1 MIKFGFLLD
10 IIGSVIIYI
19 FLILSEYAGW
29 EIDDFYKGG
38 PSDLCPQDDRKRLN
52 DKHQRKGD
60 LICHSE
66 AGEESPSFKFLTWP
80 YFIFKINFI
89 KE

>member
-29 EIDDFYKGG
+29 EIEDFNRRAK
-38 PSDLCPQDDRKRLN
+38 SREN
-52 DKHQRKGD
+52 
-60 LICHSE
+60 S
-66 AGEESPSFKFLTWP
+66 
-80 YFIFKINFI
+80 
-89 KE
+89 